1 MTKEFETVNYE
12 GKEIDFEAAVNL
24 MDDELR
30 EELHIQLAPC
40 SSQEFFNKYCEKHF
54 EKYGQEFLLNNEGRL
69 VW

>member
-40 SSQEFFNKYCEKHF
+40 SSQEFFDKYCDKHLAN
-54 EKYGQEFLLNNEGRL
+54 YGQEFLLDNDGRF

>member
-1 MTKEFETVNYE
+1 MTKEIETVNYE

-40 SSQEFFNKYCEKHF
+40 EAQLFFDEYCKKHF
-54 EKYGQEFLLNNEGRL
+54 EKYGQEFVLDNEGRL